1 MKDMISF
8 KINSSSAVKFRDNFC
23 ATCSSYFEHT
33 LQQRISFM
41 DLPYETNPLGGVE
54 TADTRSLARA
64 IDAASWSVFLH
75 VPFAE
80 WVLKATGRNTH
91 LVDMFLWYHEML
103 SVRLYYRLRR
113 CSEAQ
118 KVKNDLLEII
128 SEVNPFARTVISSGI
143 ESLNGRPATCDLN
156 ISFIIGPLCSL
167 PTDDLAPDVLNLLDI
182 RFRRT
187 YHRQWDNDEMADH
200 TPPGLLASSI
210 TENDLRSFRDGYA
223 LTFMEGEGFHKW
235 LGSLGR
241 SWNYRCEDVAD
252 CLQVDSKH
260 SAALVELAVVS
271 INAAFLLRGSFLTDQ
286 KYLYERRNFHG
297 STAIFYGLKQA
308 GCDGKMIPLQL
319 SSIVNYRAY
328 RDELKKGPA
337 LPFVFLSIRELPLL
351 TECLSRHRPSSPK
364 YEMYWRSLTFTVEEL
379 FVFRSYIAD
388 TSKATAAMQRIR
400 KLLNINFCF
409 CF

>member
-1 MKDMISF
+1 MKDTISF
-8 KINSSSAVKFRDNFC
+8 KINSSSSVKFHDNFC
-23 ATCSSYFEHT
+23 ATCSSFFEHT

-54 TADTRSLARA
+54 TADIHSLARA
-64 IDAASWSVFLH
+64 IDAASC
-75 VPFAE
+75 
-80 WVLKATGRNTH
+80 
-91 LVDMFLWYHEML
+91 
-103 SVRLYYRLRR
+103 VRLYYRLRR
-113 CSEAQ
+113 CSEAE
-118 KVKNDLLEII
+118 KII
-128 SEVNPFARTVISSGI
+128 SEVNPFARMVISSGI
-143 ESLNGRPATCDLN
+143 ESLNGRPATCNLN

-182 RFRRT
+182 RFQRT

-200 TPPGLLASSI
+200 TSPGLLASSI

-260 SAALVELAVVS
+260 SAVLVELAMIS
-271 INAAFLLRGSFLTDQ
+271 INATFLLRGSFLTGDQ
-286 KYLYERRNFHG
+286 N
-297 STAIFYGLKQA
+297 LKQA

-319 SSIVNYRAY
+319 SSIVNYQAY
-328 RDELKKGPA
+328 RDELKKGLA
-337 LPFVFLSIRELPLL
+337 LPFVFLSIRELLLL

-364 YEMYWRSLTFTVEEL
+364 YEMYWWSLMFTVKEL
-379 FVFRSYIAD
+379 FVFRSYITD
-388 TSKATAAMQRIR
+388 TSKATAAMQQIR